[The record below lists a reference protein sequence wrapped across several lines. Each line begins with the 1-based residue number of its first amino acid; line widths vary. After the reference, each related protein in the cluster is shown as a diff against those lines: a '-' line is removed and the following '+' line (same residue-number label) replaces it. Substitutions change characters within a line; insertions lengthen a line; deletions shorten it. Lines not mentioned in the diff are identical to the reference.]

1 MIQFDNNN
9 KFDRQHPLGAQKN
22 LIEMASEMK
31 KKMKGLCQICDY
43 GKLCDWRIYS
53 IMIID
58 AVKKSY
64 SGCDIQVKINIVL
77 PFFATSDA
85 DAKLVANAYL

>member
-43 GKLCDWRIYS
+43 GKLCD
-53 IMIID
+53 
-58 AVKKSY
+58 
-64 SGCDIQVKINIVL
+64 
-77 PFFATSDA
+77 
-85 DAKLVANAYL
+85 